1 MSRWYHDLGMEVT
14 QMFWT
19 LLIIFALTVPV
30 ILTVWNVVN
39 CFVDKPKMERTV
51 ALFTMIVGALLY
63 ILFLK
68 TVFDV
73 SGDWDEVIFYWQKH
87 VPIAYHYRPTFIL
100 LLIPGMFGYPI
111 LLYNSGDSTPPLTSA
126 LCTAGVILMNLT
138 GFALFCQL
146 FKNAVNTPLSVF
158 LILYHLNVLFL
169 STRVVVRH
177 LREQIEYYR
186 EREDE
191 IKKRKGLYILYI
203 HVTRLSQYAFPVLM
217 CLFFTVAILEIIF
230 VLLGQ
235 GVDAPVK
242 MFTDTADWTF
252 SQQIPPPPADFD
264 GHYLCTVA
272 AGGHKKIVK
281 PTRLGRRRG
290 AIIVVNRQLCIAN
303 AFEDVIQER
312 FPRFHKKIRH
322 FYDTHGYPL
331 SRLITNERRADIV
344 YFLMKPLE
352 WIFLIFLYLVDRR
365 PEERIER
372 QYSL

>member
-1 MSRWYHDLGMEVT
+1 MEI
-14 QMFWT
+14 
-19 LLIIFALTVPV
+19 LIWLSVLVFPL
-30 ILTVWNVVN
+30 ILTVCNVIY
-39 CFVDKPKMERTV
+39 CFVNSPKAEKITALVTIVTGAFLYTFFV
-51 ALFTMIVGALLY
+51 AS
-63 ILFLK
+63 
-68 TVFDV
+68 VFELC
-73 SGDWDEVIFYWQKH
+73 GDWDVAGYSFQTHY
-87 VPIAYHYRPTFIL
+87 PISSYYLLPF
-100 LLIPGMFGYPI
+100 LLILTVGAVGYLV
-111 LLYNSGDSTPPLTSA
+111 LLFTKGDRLPPLVSA
-126 LCTAGVILMNLT
+126 LCTAGVILVNLL
-138 GFALFCQL
+138 GLALMCQL
-146 FKNAVNTPLSVF
+146 FKNAVKQPFSVY
-158 LILYHLNVLFL
+158 LLLYHLNVLFL
-169 STRVVVRH
+169 SARVIVRH
-177 LREQIEYYR
+177 LKEQIAYYSKR
-186 EREDE
+186 EEE
-191 IKKRKGLYILYI
+191 IKTRKGLYKFYT
-203 HVTRLSQYAFPVLM
+203 HVTKLSQYAFPVLM
-217 CLFFTVAILEIIF
+217 CMFFIVAVLEIIF
-230 VLLGQ
+230 VLAGQ
-235 GVDAPVK
+235 GLDAPVK

-252 SQQIPPPPADFD
+252 SQQIPPPPIEYD